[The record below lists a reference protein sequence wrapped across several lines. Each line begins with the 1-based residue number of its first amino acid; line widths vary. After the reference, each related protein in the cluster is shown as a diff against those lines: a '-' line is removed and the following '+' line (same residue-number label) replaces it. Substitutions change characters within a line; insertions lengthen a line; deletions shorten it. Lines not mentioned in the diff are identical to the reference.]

1 MRGSPEWYDRMFNNR
16 ALVPDFADHLQRWA
30 QDSRQARDN
39 ANCLLDL
46 SYGAGPNETLDIFP
60 THTTNAPV
68 LVFLHGGYWRAL
80 DKSDHSFIAPA
91 FTQKGICVVVPNYA
105 LCPAVSIADIVMQM
119 VKALSWVWRYIHEWG
134 GDPGRIHVAGHS
146 AGGHLAAML
155 MACEWSRHAPELPLN
170 LVKSAL
176 AVSGLFELASVR
188 NSPML
193 QTDLRLDDT
202 TVLQCSPAWM
212 KAPVHASLRSVVGA
226 LESAEFLRH
235 NALIHQAW
243 GAERV
248 PVCEAL
254 PDLHHFSM
262 LSALVH
268 PEHRLHHMASDMCLA
283 S

>member
-30 QDSRQARDN
+30 KDSRQARDN
-39 ANCLLDL
+39 ASCLLDL
-46 SYGAGPNETLDIFP
+46 SYGAGPNETLDIFT
-60 THTTNAPV
+60 THTKNAPV

-91 FTQKGICVVVPNYA
+91 FTPKGICVVVPNYA

-134 GDPGRIHVAGHS
+134 GDPSRIHVAGHS
-146 AGGHLAAML
+146 AGGQLAALM
-155 MACEWSRHAPELPLN
+155 MACEWSRYAPDLPLN

-176 AVSGLFELASVR
+176 AISGLFELASVR

-193 QTDLRLDDT
+193 QADLRLDDT

-212 KAPVHASLRSVVGA
+212 TAPAHASLRSVVGA
-226 LESAEFLRH
+226 LESEEFLRH
-235 NALIHQAW
+235 NALIRQAW